1 MLFLKEGDN
10 SEIVS
15 VEYTL
20 RLSMPFL
27 PTAKQDISNDV
38 ALKTLNLEISHCHLA
53 DYVKILY

>member
-10 SEIVS
+10 SKIVS

-38 ALKTLNLEISHCHLA
+38 ALKTLRTVPTN
-53 DYVKILY
+53 